1 MADSELGVEEEE
13 EVMSGVS
20 RPRYDTSYSD
30 DPESVIREIT
40 DMQLQER
47 CYGDGLRSEV
57 QFVWD
62 VEDEDPPRGAPSAAH
77 RAAHEMLRNAHDD
90 QADRADTHEKQLTE
104 LRNLLSKQA
113 TRFQEF
119 QEKIWAVSTHWLP
132 AMAQWLMPLRKH

>member
-1 MADSELGVEEEE
+1 MEELKVADSELGVEEEE

-40 DMQLQER
+40 DMQSQER

-62 VEDEDPPRGAPSAAH
+62 VEDEDPPRGATSAAH
-77 RAAHEMLRNAHDD
+77 RPITNP
-90 QADRADTHEKQLTE
+90 
-104 LRNLLSKQA
+104 SKD
-113 TRFQEF
+113 
-119 QEKIWAVSTHWLP
+119 STKLNGSFYCLV
-132 AMAQWLMPLRKH
+132 MVMCSEIVYT